1 MDYAAISKM
10 IGHSCHPLNDE
21 GTIALI
27 DLPFTFADGDDIPVY
42 VEVDGG
48 VVRFFDDGELFD
60 HFYFRGLFR
69 EDEADTDVLS
79 KIAASNGVSFTD
91 ALKIEID
98 AVPQDASAAF
108 AKYMSAM
115 LAFVSWEKS
124 CETYEGDELPVSMVK

>member
-27 DLPFTFADGDDIPVY
+27 DIPFTFADGDDIPAY

-48 VVRFFDDGELFD
+48 VLRFFDDGELFD

-69 EDEADTDVLS
+69 EDEADTGVLS
-79 KIAASNGVSFTD
+79 NIAASNGVSFTD

-124 CETYEGDELPVSMVK
+124 YETYEGDELPVSVVK